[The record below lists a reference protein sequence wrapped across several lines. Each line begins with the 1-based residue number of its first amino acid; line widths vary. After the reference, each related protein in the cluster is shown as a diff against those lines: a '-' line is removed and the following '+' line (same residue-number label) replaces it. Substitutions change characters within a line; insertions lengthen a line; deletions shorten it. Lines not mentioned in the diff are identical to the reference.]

1 MSSHDSRVNNSRYK
15 ACLCIQREP
24 RRTAA
29 PGQLWLKPGRTLTIL
44 WVCTLTVR
52 DTNKIMPAGIVRA
65 ILSSEN
71 YKTEMPRGKFPS
83 GPFWF
88 TTSNL
93 AAWRP
98 AELQVLQHPTH
109 SACSTF
115 KQQQNIFTHELTKR
129 PLANRP
135 KTQKEKKT

>member
-1 MSSHDSRVNNSRYK
+1 MSSHDSRANNSRYK

-65 ILSSEN
+65 SSVQRTTKQKCQGVNFLLVLSDLQPQIWLLGDLLS
-71 YKTEMPRGKFPS
+71 YKF
-83 GPFWF
+83 
-88 TTSNL
+88 
-93 AAWRP
+93 
-98 AELQVLQHPTH
+98 
-109 SACSTF
+109 CS
-115 KQQQNIFTHELTKR
+115 IPLTLHVALLNNNKIY
-129 PLANRP
+129 LHMN
-135 KTQKEKKT
+135 